1 MHRRCGPATSC
12 LSAAETRLVPRS
24 EAGRPLPTGR
34 SRSLLLRPCRSPSP
48 PEPCAFASRLP
59 HDCHANFSACKI
71 ACNKKAEPASPAFSE
86 SCFPKTHPCRTRPGT
101 SRPTRAARS
110 LSKTPDAFR
119 RAPVFRI
126 SPPGEPRPLSPRAP
140 AAFHK
145 LSSRPR
151 QLQRRES
158 RAAQAKTPQSSALC
172 PRAQRSRIAGETG
185 PLCRLPTG
193 AARPFPEQGPL
204 PAAAVAR
211 L

>member
-1 MHRRCGPATSC
+1 MDAPAMRPCRILPKRRR
-12 LSAAETRLVPRS
+12 RLVPRS

-34 SRSLLLRPCRSPSP
+34 SRSSLCSPCRSPFP
-48 PEPCAFASRLP
+48 PEPCAFALRLP
-59 HDCHANFSACKI
+59 
-71 ACNKKAEPASPAFSE
+71 
-86 SCFPKTHPCRTRPGT
+86 
-101 SRPTRAARS
+101 RAARS